1 MIFTKS
7 QYKQPLTKTIQ
18 STALSFLMTLLL
30 VCYSMNTTTY
40 PAIALRLWK
49 ELWHYLSY
57 LRKSITFIH
66 THKLRS
72 LASTFKRRKSTDSP
86 KSSLMSSTAQ
96 SSHKRLLDSKVK
108 RPENFFLSDDV
119 DMEDVP
125 LSKKSKTVGSIASHG
140 ISMAEAGHQP
150 RQESWAF

>member
-1 MIFTKS
+1 MNPNFPIPT
-7 QYKQPLTKTIQ
+7 PTL
-18 STALSFLMTLLL
+18 STTSPAFPSKVLQHTQTTDSSPTLLKTSELFL
-30 VCYSMNTTTY
+30 VDAPLAEQKTHLD
-40 PAIALRLWK
+40 I
-49 ELWHYLSY
+49 
-57 LRKSITFIH
+57 
-66 THKLRS
+66 HKLRS

-150 RQESWAF
+150 RQES